1 MCCIHSVHVFFS
13 LKEKWR
19 RNAVSATWQKK
30 NTCNLLN
37 GCWYFLHYVKEGDWE
52 YTTAIAYLRLLGL
65 YQHYVGEGMVRVCV
79 CAHCMH
85 INKPM
90 YAHAETGGG
99 LWMSFSSSL
108 CLIAWRQGLFL
119 SQKLA
124 VAARLASQE
133 LSGSLCHQGYR
144 WTLCPALALKVRN
157 LLIFS
162 FRLSILRHCS
172 QHWVVCFEVKARKCF
187 YLIFSRYEGWR
198 GGVMF
203 SND

>member
-1 MCCIHSVHVFFS
+1 
-13 LKEKWR
+13 
-19 RNAVSATWQKK
+19 
-30 NTCNLLN
+30 
-37 GCWYFLHYVKEGDWE
+37 
-52 YTTAIAYLRLLGL
+52 
-65 YQHYVGEGMVRVCV
+65 MVRVCV

-144 WTLCPALALKVRN
+144 
-157 LLIFS
+157 
-162 FRLSILRHCS
+162 
-172 QHWVVCFEVKARKCF
+172 
-187 YLIFSRYEGWR
+187 
-198 GGVMF
+198 
-203 SND
+203 